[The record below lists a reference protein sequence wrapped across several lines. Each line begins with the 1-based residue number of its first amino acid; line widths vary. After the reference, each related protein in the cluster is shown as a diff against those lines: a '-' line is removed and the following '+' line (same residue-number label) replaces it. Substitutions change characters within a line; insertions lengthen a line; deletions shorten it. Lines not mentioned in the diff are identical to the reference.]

1 MKKGVL
7 ICLILSLMIN
17 LSAQNNESIV
27 LNPPSKDRG
36 KTVIDAM
43 WNRASPREFDTKK
56 ISHQDLSDLL
66 WAANGINRPEDGKKT
81 APSAMNAQDV
91 DVFVFNETGVYIY
104 NAQKHSLDLVVK
116 GDNRKIFS
124 GPQDDSYP
132 PLLLLLVS
140 DISRFRVGDDALK
153 LEWAAIDTGIVAQ
166 NILLFCTSIDMVG
179 RPRAFMNKESIKE
192 LLSLNEKQYPIL
204 NIPVAYKKD

>member
-66 WAANGINRPEDGKKT
+66 WAANGINRPEEGKRT

-116 GDNRKIFS
+116 GDHRKIFS

>member
-56 ISHQDLSDLL
+56 ISHRDLSDLL
-66 WAANGINRPEDGKKT
+66 WAANGINRPEDGKRT

-104 NAQKHSLDLVVK
+104 NAQKNSLDLVVK
-116 GDNRKIFS
+116 GDHRKIFS

>member
-7 ICLILSLMIN
+7 ICLIFLLVTN
-17 LSAQNNESIV
+17 LFAQKSESIV

-36 KTVIDAM
+36 KSVIDAM
-43 WNRASPREFDTKK
+43 WHRASPREFDTKK

-66 WAANGINRPEDGKKT
+66 WAANGINRPDEGKRT
-81 APSAMNAQDV
+81 APSAVNAQDV
-91 DVFVFNETGVYIY
+91 DVYVFNETGVYIY
-104 NAQKHSLDLVVK
+104 NAQKHTLELVVE
-116 GDNRKIFS
+116 GDNRKIFA

-132 PLLLLLVS
+132 PILLLLVS
-140 DISRFRVGDDALK
+140 DISRFRIGEDALK

-179 RPRAFMNKESIKE
+179 RPRAFMDKDTIKE
-192 LLSLNEKQYPIL
+192 LLKLNDKQYPIL
-204 NIPVAYKKD
+204 NIPLAYK